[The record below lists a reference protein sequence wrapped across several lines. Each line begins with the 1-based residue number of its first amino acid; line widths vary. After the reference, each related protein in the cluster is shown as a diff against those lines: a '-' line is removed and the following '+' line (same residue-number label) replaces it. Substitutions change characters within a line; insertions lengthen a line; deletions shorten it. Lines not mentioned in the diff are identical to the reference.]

1 VIRGS
6 VFFCDPFGFGTCD
19 TSLERFFGDRAA
31 SPAHP
36 AFASGRSVFRARAAN
51 PHNSHLLIFVDA
63 ARAAAAIAAVEAC
76 VLFRNSGTALA
87 LIPFIMATLLQ
98 IPEAAASRKHLPLC
112 VLDDD
117 RDQVDLVTERLD
129 KAGFPAVG
137 TTNPQE
143 ALQKIRAGNCRMVLC
158 DLKMPSMDGFA
169 FLQKTLQCDP
179 GMYVILVTG
188 FYAVNTAI
196 DAIKRG
202 AYDFISKPIDF
213 ARLEKTLDDLAAIFS
228 QRAQV
233 RGLEEQLL
241 NNSQFQG
248 IIGRSPA
255 MLEVFDLA
263 RKVAR
268 HFTNVLIGGP
278 TGAGKELVARAL
290 HQLSPV
296 AKERFA
302 VCNCSALV
310 DTLLESQLF
319 GHVRGSFTGATDT
332 RPGLFEYANGG
343 TVFLDEIGETSPQ
356 TQAKLLRV
364 IQNREIQRVGSPEVR
379 KIDVRLIAAT
389 NRDLRAEVLAGR
401 FREDLFFRL
410 NAIEIRVP
418 GLSDRT
424 EDIPALVQHFL
435 KKYNEAY
442 GKSFQGLTR
451 RAQIA
456 MLQHDWPGNVREL
469 ENVISS
475 AAITST
481 ADFID
486 VGDLPEHL
494 LRPPQRAAAAD
505 DNWLPL
511 PLDEVRR
518 IHIQRVLE
526 MCRGNRVRAAHT
538 LGIGRTSLYRFLKRT
553 AKQAAAG
560 AGAA

>member
-1 VIRGS
+1 MRYQSGT
-6 VFFCDPFGFGTCD
+6 PFRR
-19 TSLERFFGDRAA
+19 LRRFACA
-31 SPAHP
+31 P

-179 GMYVILVTG
+179 GIYVILVTG

-213 ARLEKTLDDLAAIFS
+213 ARLEKTLDDLAAIVS

-278 TGAGKELVARAL
+278 TGAGKELVAHAL

-296 AKERFA
+296 AQQRFA
-302 VCNCSALV
+302 VCNCSAIV

-319 GHVRGSFTGATDT
+319 GHIRGSFTGATDT
-332 RPGLFEYANGG
+332 RAGLFEYANGG
-343 TVFLDEIGETSPQ
+343 TVFLDEISETSPPRKPSCSASFKI
-356 TQAKLLRV
+356 AKFSASVRPKYETSASSRPPIATCAPKSWPAASAKIFTFASTPFRSACPASPTARRTFRPGPVLPE
-364 IQNREIQRVGSPEVR
+364 EIQRGLQQIFPRPHPPRANRPAPAPLAR
-379 KIDVRLIAAT
+379 KRPRTGKRDLQRGAHFHRQFHRRGRPARTSAAPAAT
-389 NRDLRAEVLAGR
+389 RGCGRRQLA
-401 FREDLFFRL
+401 
-410 NAIEIRVP
+410 AV
-418 GLSDRT
+418 
-424 EDIPALVQHFL
+424 
-435 KKYNEAY
+435 
-442 GKSFQGLTR
+442 
-451 RAQIA
+451 
-456 MLQHDWPGNVREL
+456 
-469 ENVISS
+469 
-475 AAITST
+475 
-481 ADFID
+481 
-486 VGDLPEHL
+486 
-494 LRPPQRAAAAD
+494 
-505 DNWLPL
+505 
-511 PLDEVRR
+511 
-518 IHIQRVLE
+518 
-526 MCRGNRVRAAHT
+526 
-538 LGIGRTSLYRFLKRT
+538 
-553 AKQAAAG
+553 AAG
-560 AGAA
+560 